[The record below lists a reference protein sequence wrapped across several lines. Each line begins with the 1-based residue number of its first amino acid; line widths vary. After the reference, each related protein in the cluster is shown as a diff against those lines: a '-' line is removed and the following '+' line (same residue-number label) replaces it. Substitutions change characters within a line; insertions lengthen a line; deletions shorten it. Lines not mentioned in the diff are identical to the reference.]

1 MFSRSC
7 VSYIK
12 YNYSG
17 SLRRA
22 LDSEISK
29 DPVSRKRKLKEEVE
43 AWEENRKGE
52 GRNPKRARN
61 LVG

>member
-1 MFSRSC
+1 M
-7 VSYIK
+7 SYIK